1 MVKNK
6 FLIPVID
13 ELLDEL
19 HGVKFFSRLDLRS
32 GYHHIHVQQEDIH
45 KTTFRTN
52 NRHYE
57 FLVMPFGLTNAPE
70 SFFRVS

>member
-1 MVKNK
+1 MVRDK

-19 HGVKFFSRLDLRS
+19 HGVKFFSKLDLRS
-32 GYHHIHVQQEDIH
+32 RYHHIHVQQEDIH

-57 FLVMPFGLTNAPE
+57 ILVMPFSLTNAPA
-70 SFFRVS
+70 SF